1 MATGKL
7 ITVLSIDGG
16 AVRGIIPSKVLAF
29 LESEL
34 QLETLDGDSA
44 RIPDYFDFI
53 AGTSTGGLVTAMLSS
68 PDPDDQSKRPFS
80 TEKILQ
86 FYKDESPNIFP
97 QTTNRRGRTIE
108 MSTLEPA
115 VDAVVRLI
123 SSTSDLRSLRDFFAA
138 RADLEDVPLQNV
150 CLSTSAAPY
159 YLPLHKFEIN
169 SVNGSRKFNM
179 VDGGIAANNPILL
192 ALSEVAKEKSLDG
205 KAQCLDNMDCSKLLV
220 LSLGTGSSKRN
231 KKLEIVNENWGPLL
245 WLWGDNGIPF
255 LDVLMNA
262 IDAMVDIY
270 LSAFFQGTSFKDN
283 YLRIQTDS
291 LKDSKVGMD
300 NSNQENLQ
308 NLENIGNALLEK
320 PVSAMNLETGLLKPI
335 RGAGTN
341 RAAITKLAKRLS
353 EERKCRLAQSST

>member
-1 MATGKL
+1 MAT
-7 ITVLSIDGG
+7 
-16 AVRGIIPSKVLAF
+16 
-29 LESEL
+29 
-34 QLETLDGDSA
+34 ETLDGDSA
-44 RIPDYFDFI
+44 RIADYFDFI

-80 TEKILQ
+80 TEKMLQ

-123 SSTSDLRSLRDFFAA
+123 SSTSDLRSLRDFFVRLLQFIGDPKYNGEKLKEVIKNKAA
-138 RADLEDVPLQNV
+138 RDDLEDVPLQNV

-179 VDGGIAANNPILL
+179 VDGGIAANNP
-192 ALSEVAKEKSLDG
+192 A
-205 KAQCLDNMDCSKLLV
+205 LV
-220 LSLGTGSSKRN
+220 LRTIIYEFSLAAKVAYCWSTLN
-231 KKLEIVNENWGPLL
+231 
-245 WLWGDNGIPF
+245 
-255 LDVLMNA
+255 
-262 IDAMVDIY
+262 
-270 LSAFFQGTSFKDN
+270 
-283 YLRIQTDS
+283 QTDS

-353 EERKCRLAQSST
+353 EERKRRLAQSST